1 MKPTIVLI
9 HGMWSTGSTLAP
21 IRAALEGAE
30 YTCHS
35 PTLPHHEKGG
45 NATAVAT
52 MSHLDYV
59 AFLENF
65 VHGLNLPEPPIF
77 VGHSMGGLLAQL
89 LAVRIAP
96 KALVLFAPA
105 APAGINALN
114 FNSIRAT
121 SHALLTWKF
130 WQKSQKHPSLESAQF
145 ALFNGLPLERQKV
158 LYDLLVPESGKALF
172 EAGFAMLDKQKAT
185 HVDFSRIQVP
195 VLMLHGTDDHIVIVE
210 GSRQLL
216 AKYKNIEL
224 KEYVGSGHWLFEE
237 STPIL
242 EDTMAWLETTL
253 ALKP

>member
-1 MKPTIVLI
+1 MKPNIVFI
-9 HGMWSTGSTLAP
+9 HGMWSTGNTLSV
-21 IRAALEGAE
+21 IRAALETAG

-35 PTLPHHEKGG
+35 PTLPHHENGG
-45 NATAVAT
+45 NAAAVAT

-59 AFLENF
+59 GFLENF
-65 VHGLNLPEPPIF
+65 VRGLNLPESPIF

-96 KALVLFAPA
+96 RALVLFAPA

-114 FNSIRAT
+114 LNSIRAT

-130 WQKSQKHPSLESAQF
+130 WQKSQKHPTFESAQF

-185 HVDFSRIQVP
+185 HVDFSRIQAP
-195 VLMLHGTDDHIVIVE
+195 VLVLHGTDDRIVIVE

-216 AKYKNIEL
+216 SKYKNIEL

-237 STPIL
+237 NMPIL
-242 EDTMAWLETTL
+242 EDMTEWL
-253 ALKP
+253 KGI

>member
-1 MKPTIVLI
+1 MKLPVVLI
-9 HGMWSTGSTLAP
+9 HGMWSTGNTLAP
-21 IRAALEGAE
+21 IHAALETAG
-30 YTCHS
+30 YVCYS
-35 PTLPHHEKGG
+35 PTLPHHENGG
-45 NATAVAT
+45 NAATVAR

-59 AFLENF
+59 GFLENF
-65 VHGLNLPEPPIF
+65 VRGLDLTAPPIV

-105 APAGINALN
+105 APSGINALN
-114 FNSIRAT
+114 LNSIRAT
-121 SHALLTWKF
+121 SHALLTWRF
-130 WQKSQKHPSLESAQF
+130 WEKAQKHPTFASAQF

-185 HVDFSRIQVP
+185 RVDFSKIQAP
-195 VLMLHGTDDHIVIVE
+195 VLILHGTADRIVIVE

-216 AKYKNIEL
+216 PKHKNIEL

-242 EDTMAWLETTL
+242 KDMLAWLEL
-253 ALKP
+253 EMNNKN